1 MILSEMPD
9 TNISH
14 QKIFCCLVAWV
25 GSSYWQHG
33 DHNEQNHA
41 WKSSQQMLYWP
52 RHLKGEYLQHNAGT
66 ITQVQSDNL
75 LGLKHQQGEFQLI

>member
-1 MILSEMPD
+1 MHNCETTKGEELFNLLWNCNVSSDIQCISFQESKKQCNDSMILSEMPD

-41 WKSSQQMLYWP
+41 
-52 RHLKGEYLQHNAGT
+52 
-66 ITQVQSDNL
+66 
-75 LGLKHQQGEFQLI
+75 